1 MKFKIGFTAQI
12 DEEDKIESAPVITT
26 PRKQDAVKSLVQ
38 IRFPSRNMTLAYFN
52 DRFDLRRGDLVYV
65 DGKLEGHR
73 GIVVDIAYNFK
84 IKLSQYQ
91 RVIALVDTEVHGK
104 FYLAGSH
111 FVTFDRKALPPS
123 QAVTWFRA
131 PDKDD
136 DEYVSG
142 DGDDTSFA
150 LDDLSGFKISHE
162 VADRG
167 HEYYMENR
175 VRYISID
182 GNKGYAIVEGTEGY
196 EVEFTYDNG
205 QISHLICSCFCSYN
219 CKHEFAV
226 LLQLRETLDLIE
238 KNYASEYAESEYF
251 AAICKG
257 TLFKY
262 AIDGKEA
269 GYIEI

>member
-26 PRKQDAVKSLVQ
+26 PREQDAVKSLVQ

-111 FVTFDRKALPPS
+111 FVTFDRKALPTN

-131 PDKDD
+131 PDKED

-162 VADRG
+162 IADRG

-182 GNKGYAIVEGTEGY
+182 GTKGYAIVEGTEGY

-269 GYIEI
+269 GCITL

>member
-1 MKFKIGFTAQI
+1 MEVKETTGV
-12 DEEDKIESAPVITT
+12 EEKKSLNFIEQKIENDLAEGKNGGKIQTRIPPEPNGYLHIGSAKAIWINWGTA
-26 PRKQDAVKSLVQ
+26 RKYGGQ
-38 IRFPSRNMTLAYFN
+38 FN
-52 DRFDLRRGDLVYV
+52 LRYD
-65 DGKLEGHR
+65 
-73 GIVVDIAYNFK
+73 
-84 IKLSQYQ
+84 
-91 RVIALVDTEVHGK
+91 DTNPAKE
-104 FYLAGSH
+104 
-111 FVTFDRKALPPS
+111 
-123 QAVTWFRA
+123 
-131 PDKDD
+131 D

-162 VADRG
+162 IADRG

-182 GNKGYAIVEGTEGY
+182 GTKGYAIVEGTEGY

-238 KNYASEYAESEYF
+238 KNYASEYAESGYF